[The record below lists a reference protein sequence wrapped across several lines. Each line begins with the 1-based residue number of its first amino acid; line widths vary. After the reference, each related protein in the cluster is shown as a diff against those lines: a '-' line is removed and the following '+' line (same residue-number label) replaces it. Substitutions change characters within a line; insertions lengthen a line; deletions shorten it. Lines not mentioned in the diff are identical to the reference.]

1 MATSLIEIA
10 DYAPAEGETKA
21 NTITVVEKFN
31 NNVVLVQCKKYIGT
45 SRTCNR
51 DLIKRVGSGIPGAI
65 YTVHLGILKKVGKD
79 VNVTYEFLDPEGASI
94 IVSKQSYSTVDEFEA
109 DMNYINEQIE
119 GLFA

>member
-21 NTITVVEKFN
+21 NTVTVVEKFN

-65 YTVHLGILKKVGKD
+65 YTVHLGILKKAGKD
-79 VNVTYEFLDPEGASI
+79 VQVTYEFLDPEDASI
-94 IVSKQSYSTVDEFEA
+94 IVSKQSYATVEEFEA
-109 DMNYINEQIE
+109 DMSYINEQIE

>member
-21 NTITVVEKFN
+21 NTVTVVEKFN

-51 DLIKRVGSGIPGAI
+51 DLI
-65 YTVHLGILKKVGKD
+65 
-79 VNVTYEFLDPEGASI
+79 
-94 IVSKQSYSTVDEFEA
+94 
-109 DMNYINEQIE
+109 
-119 GLFA
+119 

>member
-1 MATSLIEIA
+1 MATSLIKIA

-45 SRTCNR
+45 TRTCNR

-65 YTVHLGILKKVGKD
+65 YTVHLGILKKAGKD
-79 VNVTYEFLDPEGASI
+79 VKVTYEFLDPEGASI

>member
-10 DYAPAEGETKA
+10 DYAPAEGENKA
-21 NTITVVEKFN
+21 NTVTVVEKFN

-45 SRTCNR
+45 TRTCNR

-79 VNVTYEFLDPEGASI
+79 VKVTYEFLDPEDASI
-94 IVSKQSYSTVDEFEA
+94 IVSKQSYATVEEFEA
-109 DMNYINEQIE
+109 DMSYINEQIE
-119 GLFA
+119 RLFA

>member
-1 MATSLIEIA
+1 M
-10 DYAPAEGETKA
+10 
-21 NTITVVEKFN
+21 EKFN

-79 VNVTYEFLDPEGASI
+79 VQVTYEFLDPEDASI
-94 IVSKQSYSTVDEFEA
+94 IVSKQSYATVEEFEA
-109 DMNYINEQIE
+109 DMSYINEQIE
-119 GLFA
+119 RLFA